1 MADSF
6 DSVLRTAVQARGLGL
21 ERLHARLAERG
32 IQVSVASLSNWQ
44 RGRCRPER
52 SRSLSA
58 VQALEEILELAPGSL
73 TALLGPRR
81 PRGRWAHNVPGALSY
96 RDVSQVHASV
106 DRLLDQI
113 RNPVDG
119 QLRWLSCDETV
130 RVGAGRDE
138 RSVRTRVV
146 FQARTDG
153 VDRHVAVHYCEKEML
168 PDIRRASHCRLG
180 QVRTDPEAGVT
191 AAELLFEHPLRR
203 GETYMVDY
211 EFGYSRG
218 GPEATF
224 YQRWFRHPM
233 HMYLL
238 HVHFEPDALPARCLR
253 VWQPNTVTPP
263 ADVAELRLSG
273 WRAVHVAEMEVR
285 PGVHGIRWEWD

>member
-6 DSVLRTAVQARGLGL
+6 DGALRAAIQARGLGL

-32 IQVSVASLSNWQ
+32 IHVSVASLSNWQ

-58 VQALEEILELAPGSL
+58 VRALEEILEVEPESL
-73 TALLGPRR
+73 SALLGPRR
-81 PRGRWAHNVPGALSY
+81 PRGRWVHQVPGALSY

-106 DRLLDQI
+106 DRLVERI

-130 RVGAGRDE
+130 RVDANREE
-138 RSVRTRVV
+138 RSVRTLAV

-153 VDRHVAVHYCEKEML
+153 VDRHVAVYHCEKEML
-168 PDIRRASHCRLG
+168 PDIRRAWNCSLS
-180 QVRTDPEAGVT
+180 QVHTDPVAGVT
-191 AAELLFEHPLRR
+191 AVELLFERPLRR
-203 GETYMVDY
+203 DETCMVEY
-211 EFGYSRG
+211 EFGYSG
-218 GPEATF
+218 DGPEATF
-224 YQRWFRHPM
+224 YHRWFRHPM

-238 HVHFEPDALPARCLR
+238 HVHFDPGALPVRCHR
-253 VWQPNTVTPP
+253 VWQPNAGTPA
-263 ADVAELRLSG
+263 ADVQELRLSG
-273 WRAVHVAEMEVR
+273 WHAVHVADMEVR
-285 PGVHGIRWEWD
+285 PGVQGIRWEWG